1 MKSWF
6 YNAFFLLKYLFCRP
20 SWNGTLKEKV
30 YCLKVRNS
38 NFLRFDKHQSQF
50 LFRQD
55 DKHLAK
61 IKLKNANVAKN
72 FSFYHWTE
80 DAAQYLWFLEGT
92 INCISAQVLLEW
104 DETDEWGKTT
114 RENNWITFCRFC
126 RNII

>member
-1 MKSWF
+1 MK
-6 YNAFFLLKYLFCRP
+6 K
-20 SWNGTLKEKV
+20 KV
-30 YCLKVRNS
+30 YCLKVRNC

-104 DETDEWGKTT
+104 DETDEWGKR
-114 RENNWITFCRFC
+114 REKTIELLFVAFVA
-126 RNII
+126 I